1 MWAETWEEEK
11 GEWEKSKRDG
21 LRGKEEG
28 REKDLKVKGKSDMAV
43 AISITNT
50 AHPKKTLEEKLHED
64 EVYSQMKLEMGI
76 LVRL

>member
-1 MWAETWEEEK
+1 MWAETWEEEEE

-28 REKDLKVKGKSDMAV
+28 REKDLKVKGESDMTV

-50 AHPKKTLEEKLHED
+50 ARPKKTLGEKLYED
-64 EVYSQMKLEMGI
+64 EV
-76 LVRL
+76 